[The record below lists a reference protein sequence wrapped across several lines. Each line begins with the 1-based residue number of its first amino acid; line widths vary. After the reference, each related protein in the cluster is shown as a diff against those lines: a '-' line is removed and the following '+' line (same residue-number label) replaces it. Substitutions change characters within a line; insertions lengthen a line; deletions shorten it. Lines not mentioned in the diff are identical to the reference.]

1 MGTYVVLSKV
11 NTEGLRSLKKN
22 PDRLTEIEAELRAL
36 DGKLIEQW
44 ATLGEYDFCALVSAP
59 DNAAIHRIAVERASS
74 GRAQFTVL
82 PAIDIPLFVRLL
94 GQTTET
100 VGPYKWQISWWA
112 QLIRRYL
119 RNGIYTRTVKESCQ
133 PLVIDGRENLK
144 GFKGPAVVIGNHS
157 SHLDALV
164 LFHALPERLKWRIAF
179 GGAADRWFLKG
190 VKERKKTGWYNS
202 LAMNSFPIK
211 RGGGASSLDY
221 AKWLLDKKWSVMIF
235 PEGTRSSTGK
245 MGKFRYGVATLALEK
260 NVPVIPIYMEG
271 LSKIRPKGS
280 QAITPGP
287 VTVKIGAPIYFAPGT
302 TVPEATHQMYRV
314 MEGLRAQVHRHTA
327 DVVAAPVPEAAAEP
341 AVGTAS

>member
-11 NTEGLRSLKKN
+11 NTEGLRSLRKN
-22 PDRLTEIEAELRAL
+22 PDRLAEIDSELRKM
-36 DGKLIEQW
+36 DGKVIEQW

-59 DNAAIHRIAVERASS
+59 DNAAIHRMSVEQASR
-74 GRAQFTVL
+74 GRVQFTVL
-82 PAIDIPLFVRLL
+82 PAIDVPLFVRLL

-100 VGPYKWQISWWA
+100 VGPYRWQISWWA
-112 QLIRRYL
+112 QLARRYL
-119 RNGIYTRTVKESCQ
+119 RNGIYTKPVKEACQ

-144 GFKGPAVVIGNHS
+144 GFKGPAVIIGNHS
-157 SHLDALV
+157 SHLDAVV
-164 LFHALPERLKWRIAF
+164 LYEALPERLKWRIAF

-190 VKERKKTGWYNS
+190 VTERKKTGWYNS

-271 LSKIRPKGS
+271 LAKIRPKGS

-287 VTVKIGAPIYFAPGT
+287 VRVKIGAPIHFPPGT
-302 TVPEATHQMYRV
+302 TVPEATHQMFRV
-314 MEGLRAQVHRHTA
+314 MEALRAQVHRH
-327 DVVAAPVPEAAAEP
+327 AAEGAAVPSSEP